1 VAGPASSGASSTG
14 RGQGLTVA
22 VTGPTGDIGRSLLRS
37 LDRSKEVRRVLAMAR
52 RPFDPAEHGLKK
64 TEYRQGD
71 VLDRQMLDE
80 LVAGADVVV
89 HLAFLIV
96 GGLSDTE
103 RVNLEG
109 SRAVFEATVAAGVPR
124 LVYASSVAAY
134 GFHAD
139 NPQLLTEDIPPR
151 GTERHYYSAQ
161 KAALEAVLTEVLDG
175 TQTDAYVFRPCIVA
189 GGDALA
195 LLENI
200 PYIQL
205 SDRMPGPLLRMLEVL
220 PVLKPVLPDP
230 GVPFQLVHHDD
241 VATALRAAVLGRG
254 KPGVY
259 NLAGPGELRMS
270 DLADALG
277 WYSIPIPDLALDAT
291 AEVLARLPFI
301 PAEAQ
306 WIESVRAPVLMDT
319 TKARRELR
327 WRPKHDADSTLRE
340 MVDAARS
347 ERLIR

>member
-1 VAGPASSGASSTG
+1 
-14 RGQGLTVA
+14 VA

-71 VLDRQMLDE
+71 VLDRQLLDE
-80 LVAGADVVV
+80 FVQGADVVV

-96 GGLSDTE
+96 GGLSETE

-109 SRAVFEATVAAGVPR
+109 SRSVFEATVAAGVPR

-139 NPQLLTEDIPPR
+139 NPRLLTEDIPPR

-161 KAALEAVLTEVLDG
+161 KAALEAVLAEVVQG
-175 TQTDAYVFRPCIVA
+175 TQTDAHVFRPCIVA
-189 GGDALA
+189 GADALA

-241 VATALRAAVLGRG
+241 VASALRTAVLGRG
-254 KPGVY
+254 APGVY

-291 AEVLARLPFI
+291 AELLARLPFI

-319 TKARRELR
+319 AKARRELR
-327 WRPKHDADSTLRE
+327 WRPKHDAAATLRE